1 MSTYIAKYVDINGK
15 ICGDTWQGMLTAD
28 KTKETA
34 TERVVQSVAVTLSLE
49 ILFCAQSEAAHG
61 DDGELAVNTLE
72 VLLYGQVLV
81 PDILLREQA

>member
-34 TERVVQSVAVTLSLE
+34 TERGVQSVAVTLSLE
-49 ILFCAQSEAAHG
+49 ILFCAQSEAAHSN
-61 DDGELAVNTLE
+61 DGELAVNTLE

-81 PDILLREQA
+81 PDILLRKQA